1 MEKKTKHRIV
11 IACFSAVLSALG
23 TFVGAGLACWAF
35 HVLEYGMRGPQKLGW
50 IAVFVLSGM
59 IALFA
64 AFPAL
69 LMLITLSIVWCTPL
83 GRQSLLSI
91 VLGFVLG
98 GAVVA
103 ICTVLGDLTLSSY
116 AIAGGMCLGIVA
128 AVEALMW
135 KKLQNRDVEAT
146 S

>member
-1 MEKKTKHRIV
+1 MKKKTKHRIV
-11 IACFSAVLSALG
+11 LACFSALLSALG

-35 HVLEYGMRGPQKLGW
+35 HVLEYGMRTPGKLGW
-50 IAVFVLSGM
+50 IGVFVLSGM

-103 ICTVLGDLTLSSY
+103 ICTILGDLTLSEF
-116 AIAGGMCLGIVA
+116 AIAGGTCLGIVA
-128 AVEALMW
+128 VVEALMR
-135 KKLQNRDVEAT
+135 KKLQNKAFEET